1 MVFEW
6 SLLVGKLGLDKQLRR
21 ASRKK
26 PMMEKNNS
34 GFEFPIDLERNG
46 FKIPLAYSVA
56 LLGLVKTLVLQKLF
70 LRSGELKKGDRD
82 G

>member
-1 MVFEW
+1 
-6 SLLVGKLGLDKQLRR
+6 
-21 ASRKK
+21 
-26 PMMEKNNS
+26 MMEKNNS
-34 GFEFPIDLERNG
+34 GFEFPIDFERNG

-70 LRSGELKKGDRD
+70 LRSGELKKGQRD